1 MTIKVLIADTSEL
14 IRIGLKTILSRQDNI
29 ELVGEA
35 INRTELK
42 DKIVRFQPDVVLID
56 YSNPAF
62 TIDAIPEILQHIKT
76 TRFVAITQFHTG
88 LSIVNGIKSGVTSHI
103 KKDCDVGEILDAVKE
118 TAKGNKFFCGTLLQM
133 IREESINIDE
143 IESEELNCAP
153 VSISEREMEIIG
165 LIAEGFTNQEIAD
178 KLFLSSHTVNTH
190 RKNIMAKLGVKN
202 TAGIVM
208 YAIKAHLVS
217 PNKYLFSAQ
226 Q

>member
-1 MTIKVLIADTSEL
+1 MIRVLIADTSEL
-14 IRIGLKTILSRQDNI
+14 IRVGLRTILSKQDDI

-35 INRTELK
+35 VSKIELK
-42 DKIVRFQPDVVLID
+42 DKVARFLPDVVLID

-62 TIDAIPEILQHIKT
+62 TIDIIPEILQHVKS

-133 IREESINIDE
+133 IKEESINIDD
-143 IESEELNCAP
+143 IEAKDLNCAP
-153 VSISEREMEIIG
+153 VTISEREMEIIG
-165 LIAEGFTNQEIAD
+165 LIAEGFTNQVIAE
-178 KLFLSSHTVNTH
+178 KLFLSNHTINTH

-208 YAIKAHLVS
+208 YAIKAQLVS

-226 Q
+226 QE

>member
-1 MTIKVLIADTSEL
+1 MIRVLVADTSEL
-14 IRIGLKTILSRQDNI
+14 IRIGLKTILSKQVDI

-35 INRTELK
+35 VTRIELK
-42 DKIVRFQPDVVLID
+42 DMVARFLPDVVLID

-62 TIDAIPEILQHIKT
+62 TIDVIPEILQHVKS

-88 LSIVNGIKSGVTSHI
+88 LSIVNGIKSGVTSHV

-133 IREESINIDE
+133 IKEEAINIDE
-143 IESEELNCAP
+143 IDSEELNCAP
-153 VSISEREMEIIG
+153 VTISEREMEIIG
-165 LIAEGFTNQEIAD
+165 LIAEGFTNQQIAE
-178 KLFLSSHTVNTH
+178 KLFLSSHTINTH

-208 YAIKAHLVS
+208 YAIKAQLVS

-226 Q
+226 P